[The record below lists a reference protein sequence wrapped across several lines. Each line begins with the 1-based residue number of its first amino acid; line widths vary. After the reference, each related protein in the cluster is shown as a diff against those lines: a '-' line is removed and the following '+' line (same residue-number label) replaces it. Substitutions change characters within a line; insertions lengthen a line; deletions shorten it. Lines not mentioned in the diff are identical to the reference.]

1 MSIILGGEMVEL
13 VKLAILPFKLNTV
26 PCVKALFVK
35 IALGV
40 MIRGP
45 P

>member
-1 MSIILGGEMVEL
+1 MPITPGGEIVEL
-13 VKLAILPFKLNTV
+13 AKLAFLSFKLNVV
-26 PCVKALFVK
+26 PNVKALFTR
-35 IALGV
+35 IALGI

>member
-1 MSIILGGEMVEL
+1 MSIIPSGEMVEL
-13 VKLAILPFKLNTV
+13 AKLALLSFKLNIV

-35 IALGV
+35 IALGI